1 MNDEWE
7 ISDKTRMDS
16 NLEKIYDSF
25 DDIIGKTGP
34 TVSINL
40 IPNESSSFKLFFDE
54 EIISYIKKESLDYME
69 KITKK
74 DESKK
79 IKFGSR
85 LYYLKNYNI
94 NNEDIYAYLA
104 LRIYM
109 GKNS

>member
-7 ISDKTRMDS
+7 ISDKIRMDS

-54 EIISYIKKESLDYME
+54 EIISYIKKESLDYR
-69 KITKK
+69 KNNKK
-74 DESKK
+74 RRK
-79 IKFGSR
+79 
-85 LYYLKNYNI
+85 
-94 NNEDIYAYLA
+94 
-104 LRIYM
+104 
-109 GKNS
+109 

>member
-74 DESKK
+74 EERKK

-85 LYYLKNYNI
+85 LYYL
-94 NNEDIYAYLA
+94 IYY
-104 LRIYM
+104 
-109 GKNS
+109 